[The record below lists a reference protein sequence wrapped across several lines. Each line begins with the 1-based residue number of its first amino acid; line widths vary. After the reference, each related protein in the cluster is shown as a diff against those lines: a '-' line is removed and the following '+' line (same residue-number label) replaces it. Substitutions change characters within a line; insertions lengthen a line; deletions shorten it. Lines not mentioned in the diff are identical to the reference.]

1 LKKDGIFIFDA
12 WHGLGVM
19 TDPPTERIKEVK
31 HEDERIIRITKPHIN
46 ALAHTV
52 DTNFRV
58 LTFRKDSLIL
68 ETEETHTM
76 RFFFT
81 QEIKYFLESAGFT
94 DVQFCPFLKPD
105 SQLSAH
111 DWNMTVIAQ

>member
-1 LKKDGIFIFDA
+1 
-12 WHGLGVM
+12 M